1 MKKLIVLV
9 IMALI
14 IGVALGAILD
24 EFVSN
29 SHPVQDTPIHR
40 QSIPFVIQNNGGAQL
55 VSVHTTCFGEFS
67 KEKEECA
74 YCKVAVEC
82 YEDSSGTRHPR
93 ASQSKAQQD
102 TLKTPVQSREVDEV
116 RRS

>member
-9 IMALI
+9 IMGLT
-14 IGVALGAILD
+14 IGLTLGAVLND
-24 EFVSN
+24 FVSN
-29 SHPVQDTPIHR
+29 PHPVQDTPIHR

-82 YEDSSGTRHPR
+82 YEDSSTTRHPR
-93 ASQSKAQQD
+93 A
-102 TLKTPVQSREVDEV
+102 T
-116 RRS
+116 